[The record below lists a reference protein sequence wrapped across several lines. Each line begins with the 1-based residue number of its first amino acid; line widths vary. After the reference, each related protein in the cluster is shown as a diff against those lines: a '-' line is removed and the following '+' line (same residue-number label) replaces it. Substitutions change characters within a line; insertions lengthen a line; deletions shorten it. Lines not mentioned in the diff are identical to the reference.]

1 MGPLQGVRV
10 VEMAGLGPG
19 PFAAMM
25 LADMGAEVVRIDRP
39 VVPTGPARP
48 ERRDRVDPRLYSM
61 NRGRRSVAVD
71 LKQPDATEVVLRLVD
86 QADALIEGYRPGVM
100 ERLGLGPEV
109 CLARN
114 SKLAYGRMTGWGQD
128 GPLAQAAGHDINYI
142 ALAGALR
149 NFVRPPDRPVAP
161 LNLVGDFGGGG
172 MFLAFGLL
180 CAIVEATRS
189 GRGQVVDAAMVDGTA
204 VLTTM
209 FHGLR
214 AQGIW
219 YDEPGTNWA
228 DSGAPYYEVF
238 QTADGEYVSVGAL
251 ERPFYDELVERLGL
265 DVAELPPR
273 GDEANWPDLKRRFA
287 TVFRSKTRAEW
298 CELLEGTD
306 TCFAPVLSFVEAPK
320 HPHNLAR
327 RTFVEHGGVVQP
339 APAPRFNRT
348 EATLSAPPPRPGEH
362 TDAVL
367 GDWGFS
373 DTEIANL
380 RSSGAVT

>member
-1 MGPLQGVRV
+1 
-10 VEMAGLGPG
+10 
-19 PFAAMM
+19 
-25 LADMGAEVVRIDRP
+25 
-39 VVPTGPARP
+39 
-48 ERRDRVDPRLYSM
+48 
-61 NRGRRSVAVD
+61 
-71 LKQPDATEVVLRLVD
+71 
-86 QADALIEGYRPGVM
+86 
-100 ERLGLGPEV
+100 
-109 CLARN
+109 
-114 SKLAYGRMTGWGQD
+114 
-128 GPLAQAAGHDINYI
+128 
-142 ALAGALR
+142 
-149 NFVRPPDRPVAP
+149 
-161 LNLVGDFGGGG
+161 
-172 MFLAFGLL
+172 
-180 CAIVEATRS
+180 
-189 GRGQVVDAAMVDGTA
+189 
-204 VLTTM
+204 
-209 FHGLR
+209 
-214 AQGIW
+214 
-219 YDEPGTNWA
+219 
-228 DSGAPYYEVF
+228 VF
-238 QTADGEYVSVGAL
+238 ETADGEYVTVGAL

>member
-1 MGPLQGVRV
+1 MGPLEGLRI

-39 VVPTGPARP
+39 PSERERDR
-48 ERRDRVDPRLYSM
+48 ERRDRVDPRLYAM
-61 NRGRRSVAVD
+61 HRGRRSVAVD
-71 LKQPDATEVVLRLVD
+71 LKHRDAAEVVLRLVERS
-86 QADALIEGYRPGVM
+86 DALVEGFRPGVM
-100 ERLGLGPEV
+100 ERLGLGPDV

-114 SKLAYGRMTGWGQD
+114 PTLAYGRMTGWGQD

-172 MFLAFGLL
+172 MLLAFGLL
-180 CAIVEATRS
+180 CAIHEAARS

-214 AQGIW
+214 AQGLW

-238 QTADGEYVSVGAL
+238 ETADGEYVTVGAL

-265 DVAELPPR
+265 DARELPPR
-273 GDEANWPDLKRRFA
+273 GDEANWPDLKERFA
-287 TVFRSKTRAEW
+287 AVFRTKTREEW
-298 CELLEGTD
+298 CAVLEGTD
-306 TCFAPVLSFVEAPK
+306 ACFAPVLSFAEAPL
-320 HPHNLAR
+320 HPHNVAR
-327 RTFVEHGGVVQP
+327 DSFVEHCGVVQP
-339 APAPRFNRT
+339 APAPRFGRT
-348 EATLSAPPPRPGEH
+348 PPALSFPPPSPGEH
-362 TDAVL
+362 TTAVL
-367 GDWGFS
+367 SEWGFS
-373 DTEIANL
+373 VDEIERL
-380 RSSGAVT
+380 RSDGALT

>member
-1 MGPLQGVRV
+1 
-10 VEMAGLGPG
+10 
-19 PFAAMM
+19 
-25 LADMGAEVVRIDRP
+25 
-39 VVPTGPARP
+39 
-48 ERRDRVDPRLYSM
+48 VDPRLYSM

-71 LKQPDATEVVLRLVD
+71 LKQPGATEVVLRLVD

-287 TVFRSKTRAEW
+287 AVFRSKTRAEW